1 MWESAAYLRATTQRL
16 VEEHSLRAF
25 EIVERLRTRLLRQ
38 PKNIQ
43 EESGPALDRLERDT
57 ALIPVEA
64 KTFVQSE
71 AGPGFRIESSLK
83 KDPQR
88 PAAKLPSGEPFY
100 IQNAGAVLLWPFLDR
115 YFRTLGLLEQNAF
128 RGETERNR
136 AIHLVQYLATGTLEM
151 AEHELLLNK
160 ILCGA
165 PAEEPLD
172 AVDPVTGEEESL
184 STQLLR
190 GVIANWTKLRNTSIA
205 GLRQSFLVREGRM
218 LHRDSDDAWSLT
230 VSAKAYD
237 MLLDS
242 LPWRFSTIR
251 LPWMQTVLHVKWR

>member
-1 MWESAAYLRATTQRL
+1 VKT
-16 VEEHSLRAF
+16 
-25 EIVERLRTRLLRQ
+25 
-38 PKNIQ
+38 
-43 EESGPALDRLERDT
+43 PAQAETGAELK
-57 ALIPVEA
+57 V
-64 KTFVQSE
+64 
-71 AGPGFRIESSLK
+71 ESSLRK
-83 KDPQR
+83 ESQK
-88 PAAKLPSGEPFY
+88 PASKLPSGEPFY

-115 YFRTLGLLEQNAF
+115 YFRTLGLLEQNDF
-128 RGETERNR
+128 RGEAERNR
-136 AIHLVQYLATGTLEM
+136 AIHLVQYLATGTLET

-165 PAEEPLD
+165 PAEGPLD

-184 STQLLR
+184 SMQLLR
-190 GVIANWTKLRNTSIA
+190 GMIANWTKLRNTSIA